1 MDDIIVNKK
10 QTDILAAAEKL
21 FWKYGFKKVSIEEM
35 CREAKVSKVTFY
47 KFFPNKTEVAKAVL
61 DSVVDNAN
69 KDFILLI
76 ETVTTTSELM
86 EGMFKMKKDGIH
98 DISKEFLADFYTD
111 KTLGLSEY
119 IGLKIQ
125 QIWTQMREGFIQLQ
139 EKGLIRK
146 DLNLDFLL
154 YFSKKI
160 SDYFEDPYL
169 LALFPNAEDLIM
181 EFTNLFTFGMTPRPI
196 DQ

>member
-10 QTDILAAAEKL
+10 QTDIIASAQRL
-21 FWKYGFKKVSIEEM
+21 FWKYGFKKVTIEEI

-76 ETVTTTSELM
+76 QTATTTLELM
-86 EGMFKMKKDGIH
+86 EGMFKMKKDGVH

-111 KTLGLSEY
+111 KTLGLGEY
-119 IGLKIQ
+119 FGLKIQ
-125 QIWTQMREGFIQLQ
+125 QIWTQVREGYIQLQ

-154 YFSKKI
+154 YFSNKLT
-160 SDYFEDPYL
+160 DLFEDPYL
-169 LALFPNAEDLIM
+169 LSLFPNTEDLLL
-181 EFTNLFTFGMTPRPI
+181 EFTNLFTFGMTPRPLE
-196 DQ
+196 Q